1 MTTTVSKLADN
12 RIKFVTRR
20 PFDTGDRNEDYN
32 FELGQEQPFIFAWN
46 MDDST
51 MTRKHSWYEKRSLFY
66 DKEGLVSDSKI
77 EISRRVDGLEKHG
90 IGMFI
95 AWFVVGSLLLF
106 TKRYFKSFYTV
117 MHYVHAILGYLTLL
131 QTIMTTVFIF

>member
-1 MTTTVSKLADN
+1 MTK
-12 RIKFVTRR
+12 
-20 PFDTGDRNEDYN
+20 
-32 FELGQEQPFIFAWN
+32 
-46 MDDST
+46 
-51 MTRKHSWYEKRSLFY
+51 KHSWYERKSLHF
-66 DKEGLVSDSKI
+66 DKEGLVSDSEYI
-77 EISRRVDGLEKHG
+77 VVSRRVDFLEKHG

-131 QTIMTTVFIF
+131 